1 MFTGTFHTQED
12 ILEFASLGSYCEY
25 DLFGMEVSH
34 YQLQRSVDMISDA
47 QRIQRVKWLIE
58 AGFEDRVL
66 ISHDIHAKHMLMKY
80 GGYGYS
86 HILMNIV
93 PKMLE
98 RGISQ
103 ETIDKIIVAN
113 PQRWLTFK

>member
-25 DLFGMEVSH
+25 DLFGIEASH
-34 YQLQRSVDMISDA
+34 YQLQRSVDMISDT

-66 ISHDIHAKHMLMKY
+66 ISQDIHTKHRLVMDNLIAHKLFSRVIPQ
-80 GGYGYS
+80 S
-86 HILMNIV
+86 HV
-93 PKMLE
+93 PRLLFHFC
-98 RGISQ
+98 S
-103 ETIDKIIVAN
+103 V
-113 PQRWLTFK
+113 

>member
-66 ISHDIHAKHMLMKY
+66 ISHDIHAKHMLVME
-80 GGYGYS
+80 S
-86 HILMNIV
+86 HQFSKRFSWDIPLSS
-93 PKMLE
+93 PPFPFL
-98 RGISQ
+98 
-103 ETIDKIIVAN
+103 
-113 PQRWLTFK
+113 